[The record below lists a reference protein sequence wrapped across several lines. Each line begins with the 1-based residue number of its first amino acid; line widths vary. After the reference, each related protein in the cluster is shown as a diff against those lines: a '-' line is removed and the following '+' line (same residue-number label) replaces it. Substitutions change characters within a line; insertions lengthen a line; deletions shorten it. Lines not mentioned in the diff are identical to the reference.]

1 MEWVRVWS
9 GSQIK
14 SYLGGVPAMQT
25 NPGSPSNMKF
35 TDNADMLATTT
46 ECAEEALHK
55 YSEVAGDLV

>member
-1 MEWVRVWS
+1 
-9 GSQIK
+9 
-14 SYLGGVPAMQT
+14 MQT